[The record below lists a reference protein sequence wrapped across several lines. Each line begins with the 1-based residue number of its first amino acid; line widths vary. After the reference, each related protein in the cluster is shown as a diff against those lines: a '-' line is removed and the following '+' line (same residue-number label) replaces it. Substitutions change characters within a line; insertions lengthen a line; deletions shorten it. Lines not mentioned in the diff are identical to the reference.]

1 MTTLDRL
8 IIIVLLAASNASLVI
23 LLCRSHAFTWLRTR
37 VDGTWSG
44 KLLSCPLCTSFWTGL
59 FLIVAATL
67 LQTDPVLLLWWPA
80 VVGITAAWY
89 LLMLRAYSG

>member
-23 LLCRSHAFTWLRTR
+23 LLCRSHAFTWLRTA
-37 VDGTWSG
+37 VDGTFWG
-44 KLLSCPLCTSFWTGL
+44 KLLSCDLCTSFWTGL

-67 LQTDPVLLLWWPA
+67 LQADLCLLLWWPA
-80 VVGITAAWY
+80 VVAVTAAWY
-89 LLMLRAYSG
+89 VLMLRAYSG